1 MVVAELAR
9 LRAGDSGSSGG
20 SSSAAAAAKQR
31 QQAARRGQPQ
41 QAPPLPPQPQQLE
54 QAGHGQLPPRF
65 TDAELVRFA
74 IMQGLLQ
81 AASPAEREA
90 KLQEG
95 AAAAARTAL
104 WLERHPFSSDDEL
117 SRFAH
122 LVRWEVRVCCAV
134 LAILCLLRCACCAV
148 LLCGACLLQR
158 LHRRHPVA
166 PARSSGVL
174 HCRLGSGGPQCEVSP
189 SAPVPCSQGPDAAGR
204 PVLRIFIGEAV
215 TECRGNAALAFANA
229 ILTHMEQVSAGQL

>member
-9 LRAGDSGSSGG
+9 LRAEDSGSNG
-20 SSSAAAAAKQR
+20 SSSAAAAPAKQH
-31 QQAARRGQPQ
+31 QQAARRGQQPPPQ
-41 QAPPLPPQPQQLE
+41 QSPPQQQQLE
-54 QAGHGQLPPRF
+54 QAGQGQLPARF

-90 KLQEG
+90 KLREG

-122 LVRWEVRVCCAV
+122 LVRWEVRSCCAV
-134 LAILCLLRCACCAV
+134 LAVLCMLLCRACCAV
-148 LLCGACLLQR
+148 HAAVQGLPAAPPAPPAPSGTTSLRCCAPLLALIW
-158 LHRRHPVA
+158 V
-166 PARSSGVL
+166 PA
-174 HCRLGSGGPQCEVSP
+174 
-189 SAPVPCSQGPDAAGR
+189 
-204 PVLRIFIGEAV
+204 
-215 TECRGNAALAFANA
+215 
-229 ILTHMEQVSAGQL
+229 M